1 MRSFFLAV
9 CVMLAAPISALALP
23 FTLQGASPGVT
34 LSSGLD
40 FSSGNYGARQ
50 STDILVGITDITV
63 KDDDF
68 QFAVS
73 EPYLDIKGPDSV
85 IAGAGGVPVAIRPGT
100 VPAIRSKRSGWGDLN
115 LSATWSPSGDWTGD
129 YDIALTGRTK
139 IATANAAKGL
149 SSGETDFDFSVDVSR
164 SFGDWSPF
172 VDFGYRV
179 PGNPSSYALN
189 SAPSFSLGA
198 SWQAGDRLVVI
209 ASYDF
214 DGSISNSLAD
224 SQQLF
229 TSLSWII
236 TGSLTATVY
245 GEMGMS
251 SGAPRAGTGLLLGW
265 KIL

>member
-1 MRSFFLAV
+1 MRSFILAL
-9 CVMLAAPISALALP
+9 CVALAPASALALP
-23 FTLQGASPGVT
+23 FTLQGTTPGVT

-40 FSSGNYGARQ
+40 FSSGAYGARQ
-50 STDILVGITDITV
+50 TTDILVGITDITV
-63 KDDDF
+63 REDDF
-68 QFAVS
+68 QLSVS

-85 IAGAGGVPVAIRPGT
+85 IAGAGGVPVAVRPGA

-129 YDIALTGRTK
+129 YDIELTGRTK

-149 SSGETDFDFSVDVSR
+149 SSGETDFAFSADVSR

-172 VDFGYRV
+172 VDLGYRV
-179 PGNPSSYALN
+179 PGNSSSYAFN
-189 SAPSFSLGA
+189 SAPSFSVGA
-198 SWQAGDRLVVI
+198 SWQASDRLVAI
-209 ASYDF
+209 ASYDY
-214 DGSISNSLAD
+214 DGSISNSLTD

-229 TSLSWII
+229 ASLSWII
-236 TGSLTATVY
+236 TGRLTATLY
-245 GEMGMS
+245 GEMGLS